1 MKLVKVENKENGT
14 TRYVSSR
21 IELKEMIGTS
31 EQSISRISR
40 ILASGGIANTKNYIV
55 RTVEIDESSIK
66 EVVL

>member
-1 MKLVKVENKENGT
+1 MKLVKVENKDNGT
-14 TRYVSSR
+14 SKYVSSR
-21 IELKEMIGTS
+21 IELKKTIGTS
-31 EQSISRISR
+31 EQSISRISK